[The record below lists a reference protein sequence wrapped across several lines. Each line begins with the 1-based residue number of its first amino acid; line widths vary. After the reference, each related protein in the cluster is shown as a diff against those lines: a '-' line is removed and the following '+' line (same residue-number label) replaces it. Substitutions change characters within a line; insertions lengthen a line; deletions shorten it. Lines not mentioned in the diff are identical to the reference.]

1 MERMILDVPG
11 DIYELLARRA
21 ATAGKKPETVTLDIL
36 ESALKQPDASQ
47 TREPSTARE
56 ILEASGRSRPLS
68 AALRQRIIPGVTL
81 EEVQASLSKAGQPSL
96 SEIILEQR
104 EHHNG

>member
-11 DIYELLARRA
+11 DIYELLERRA

-36 ESALKQPDASQ
+36 ESALKQGAAQ
-47 TREPSTARE
+47 TREPRTARE
-56 ILEASGRSRPLS
+56 ILEASGRTRPLS
-68 AALRQRIIPGVTL
+68 DALRQRIIPGVTM
-81 EEVQASLSKAGQPSL
+81 EEVQVSLSRAGRPSL

-104 EHHNG
+104 EHHDG